1 MLTGD
6 LLLARTKAKDIYA
19 ATLDVDHAGWL
30 ERAGELIALVEQA
43 LAEGWTRGELVARSR
58 DLEGTDTD
66 HKITRGLAKVLMD
79 RCTFEALCPSDPA

>member
-79 RCTFEALCPSDPA
+79 RCTF